1 MRKSAKAQQSTS
13 CVNERSFTD
22 NDTNDNKLR
31 ELTNNLKERIKEL
44 NCLYGIS
51 RLIEHESTSLD
62 DVLQSV
68 VELIPA
74 SWQYP
79 EDTCA
84 RIKLKD
90 REFRTVNFT
99 ETVWNQTEIINVNGE
114 NFGTLDIY
122 YLRKKPDC
130 DEGPFLK
137 EERNLIH
144 AIAERLGHIAEH
156 KFAESKLQLLYEQ
169 EKQLRKKLQAE
180 IQSRVDL
187 TRKLIHEL
195 KTPLTALIA
204 TSQLLL
210 EETQGKEIGKLA
222 RYVWEGANNVNNRID
237 ELHDTIRG
245 EIGKLKLELKPL
257 DINKSLRSLVEETHA
272 LSQHYEVAV
281 NLKLQESIP
290 KVYADPA
297 RFRQIM
303 LNLLNNAFKYACEGK
318 KIVVTTTVKS
328 GYIVISVRDYGPGIA
343 EDKMR
348 NLFATGYQSAYTGES
363 TGGLGLGLA
372 LCKILVELHG
382 GKIWVKS
389 KLGKGA
395 SFFFSLPIS
404 KQGENASARRERKHE
419 STHN

>member
-1 MRKSAKAQQSTS
+1 MQQSTS
-13 CVNERSFTD
+13 CAKKRSLIG
-22 NDTNDNKLR
+22 NDTNEATLH

-51 RLIEHESTSLD
+51 RLVERESISLD
-62 DVLQSV
+62 EVLQGV
-68 VELIPA
+68 VELISA

-90 REFRTVNFT
+90 REFKTANFS
-99 ETVWNQTEIINVNGE
+99 ETIWNQTEIITVNGE
-114 NFGTLDIY
+114 QFGTLDVY
-122 YLRKKPDC
+122 YIRRKPDC

-156 KFAESKLQLLYEQ
+156 KFAESKLQSLYEQ
-169 EKQLRKKLQAE
+169 EKQLRERLQTEMRA
-180 IQSRVDL
+180 RVDL
-187 TRKLIHEL
+187 TRNLIHEL

-210 EETQGKEIGKLA
+210 EETKGKEIGKLA
-222 RYVWEGANNVNNRID
+222 WYVWEGANNVNNRID
-237 ELHDTIRG
+237 ELHDVIKG
-245 EIGKLKLELKPL
+245 EIGKLKLELKPV
-257 DINKSLRSLVEETHA
+257 DINESLLSLVEETHA
-272 LSQHYEVAV
+272 LSQHYGVTM

-303 LNLLNNAFKYACEGK
+303 LNLLNNAFKYASEGK
-318 KIVVTTTVKS
+318 RIVITTTRKS
-328 GYIVISVRDYGPGIA
+328 GSVVVGVRDYGPGIP
-343 EDKMR
+343 EDKLR
-348 NLFATGYQSAYTGES
+348 NLFETGYQSAYTGEGS
-363 TGGLGLGLA
+363 GGLGIGLA

-382 GKIWVKS
+382 GKIWVES
-389 KLGKGA
+389 KLSKGA
-395 SFFFSLPIS
+395 CFLFTLPLSAQRKEAI
-404 KQGENASARRERKHE
+404 ARREHKYE